1 MKSEAVKYPDSL
13 IMMKRCLL
21 LSKRNPDT
29 FLTSIIM
36 PFLMMVLFVALFGK
50 LIHPENIS
58 YVNYI
63 IPGVLLQCFGQC
75 ASVIAV
81 SVNRDVTGGM
91 ISRFS
96 TLPIKRISVL
106 GGHVLESTLRNF
118 LTAAVVLAAAWFL
131 GFRPLAGPGEWLL
144 VLALML
150 CVILAFSWLS
160 ILIGVTSNSPEGA
173 SSLFTLVIVLPYL
186 SSGFVP
192 LDAMPGPLAAFARY
206 QPMTPV
212 IETMRNAFQSMPLDI
227 EPALISLL
235 WCIGLTA
242 VFCFCSLLFFRKRI
256 SQS

>member
-75 ASVIAV
+75 ASVTAV

-96 TLPIKRISVL
+96 TLPIKRISAL

-212 IETMRNAFQSMPLDI
+212 IETMRSAFQGMSPNI
-227 EPALISLL
+227 ETALVSLL

-256 SQS
+256 SQ

>member
-63 IPGVLLQCFGQC
+63 IPGVLLQCFSQC
-75 ASVIAV
+75 ASVTAV

-212 IETMRNAFQSMPLDI
+212 IETMRSAFQGMSLNI
-227 EPALISLL
+227 ETALVSLL

-256 SQS
+256 SQ

>member
-29 FLTSIIM
+29 FLTRIIM

-75 ASVIAV
+75 ASVTAV

-212 IETMRNAFQSMPLDI
+212 IETMRSAFQGMSLNI
-227 EPALISLL
+227 ETALVSLL

-256 SQS
+256 SQ

>member
-29 FLTSIIM
+29 FLTSVIM

-75 ASVIAV
+75 ASVTAV

-212 IETMRNAFQSMPLDI
+212 IETMRSAFQGMSLNI
-227 EPALISLL
+227 ETALVSLL

-256 SQS
+256 SQ

>member
-75 ASVIAV
+75 ASVTAV

-206 QPMTPV
+206 QPMPPV

-256 SQS
+256 SQ

>member
-36 PFLMMVLFVALFGK
+36 PFLMMVLFVAFFGK

-75 ASVIAV
+75 ASVTAV
-81 SVNRDVTGGM
+81 SINRDVTGGM

-212 IETMRNAFQSMPLDI
+212 IETMRSAFQGMSLNI
-227 EPALISLL
+227 ETALVSLL
-235 WCIGLTA
+235 WCIGFTA

-256 SQS
+256 SQ

>member
-75 ASVIAV
+75 ASVPAV

-212 IETMRNAFQSMPLDI
+212 IETMRSAFQGMSLNI
-227 EPALISLL
+227 ETALVSLL

-256 SQS
+256 SQ

>member
-75 ASVIAV
+75 ASVTAV

-212 IETMRNAFQSMPLDI
+212 IETMRSAFQGMSLNI
-227 EPALISLL
+227 ETALVSLL
-235 WCIGLTA
+235 WCIGLTT

-256 SQS
+256 SQ

>member
-36 PFLMMVLFVALFGK
+36 PFLMMVLFVTLFGK

-63 IPGVLLQCFGQC
+63 IPGVLLQCFSQC
-75 ASVIAV
+75 ASVTAV

-212 IETMRNAFQSMPLDI
+212 IETMRSAFQGMSLNI
-227 EPALISLL
+227 ETALVSLL

-256 SQS
+256 SQ

>member
-21 LSKRNPDT
+21 PSKRNPDT

-75 ASVIAV
+75 ASVTAV

-212 IETMRNAFQSMPLDI
+212 IETMRSAFQGMSLNI
-227 EPALISLL
+227 ETALVSLL

-256 SQS
+256 SQ

>member
-21 LSKRNPDT
+21 LSKRNHDT

-36 PFLMMVLFVALFGK
+36 PFLMMVLFVALIGK

-75 ASVIAV
+75 ASVTAV

-212 IETMRNAFQSMPLDI
+212 IETMRSAFQGMPLNI
-227 EPALISLL
+227 ETALVSLL

-256 SQS
+256 SQ

>member
-75 ASVIAV
+75 ASVTAV

-212 IETMRNAFQSMPLDI
+212 IETMRNAFQGMSLNIDT
-227 EPALISLL
+227 ALVSLL

-242 VFCFCSLLFFRKRI
+242 VFCFFSLLFFRQRI
-256 SQS
+256 SQ

>member
-75 ASVIAV
+75 ASVTAV

-91 ISRFS
+91 IRRFS

-212 IETMRNAFQSMPLDI
+212 IETMRSAFQGMSLNI
-227 EPALISLL
+227 ETALVSLL

-256 SQS
+256 SQ

>member
-75 ASVIAV
+75 ASVTAV

-212 IETMRNAFQSMPLDI
+212 IETMRSAFQGMSLNI
-227 EPALISLL
+227 ETALVSLL

-242 VFCFCSLLFFRKRI
+242 VFCFYSLLFFRKRI
-256 SQS
+256 SQ

>member
-21 LSKRNPDT
+21 LYKRNPDT

-75 ASVIAV
+75 ASVTAV

-212 IETMRNAFQSMPLDI
+212 IETMRSAFQGMSLNI
-227 EPALISLL
+227 ETALVSLL

-256 SQS
+256 SQ

>member
-58 YVNYI
+58 YVDYI

-75 ASVIAV
+75 ASVTAV

-212 IETMRNAFQSMPLDI
+212 IETMRSAFQGMSLNI
-227 EPALISLL
+227 ETALVSLL
-235 WCIGLTA
+235 WCIGFTA

-256 SQS
+256 SQ

>member
-75 ASVIAV
+75 ASVTAV

-160 ILIGVTSNSPEGA
+160 ILIGVTSNIPEGA

-212 IETMRNAFQSMPLDI
+212 IETMRSAFQGMSLNI
-227 EPALISLL
+227 ETALVSLL

-256 SQS
+256 SQ

>member
-75 ASVIAV
+75 ASVTAV

-212 IETMRNAFQSMPLDI
+212 IETMRSAFQGMSLNI
-227 EPALISLL
+227 ETALVSLL
-235 WCIGLTA
+235 WCIGFTA

-256 SQS
+256 SQ

>member
-75 ASVIAV
+75 ASVTAV

-160 ILIGVTSNSPEGA
+160 ILIGVTSNSPEGV

-212 IETMRNAFQSMPLDI
+212 IETMRSAFQGMSLNI
-227 EPALISLL
+227 ETALVSLL

-256 SQS
+256 SQ

>member
-75 ASVIAV
+75 ASVTAV

-192 LDAMPGPLAAFARY
+192 LDAMPGPLASFARY

-212 IETMRNAFQSMPLDI
+212 IETMRSAFQGMSLNI
-227 EPALISLL
+227 ETALVSLL

-256 SQS
+256 SQ

>member
-75 ASVIAV
+75 ASVTAV

-212 IETMRNAFQSMPLDI
+212 IETMRSAFQGMSLNI
-227 EPALISLL
+227 ETALVSLL

-242 VFCFCSLLFFRKRI
+242 VFCFCSLLFFRKQI
-256 SQS
+256 SQ

>member
-75 ASVIAV
+75 ASVTAV

-96 TLPIKRISVL
+96 TLPIKRISAL

-212 IETMRNAFQSMPLDI
+212 IETMRSAFQGMSLNI
-227 EPALISLL
+227 ETALVSLL

-256 SQS
+256 SQ

>member
-75 ASVIAV
+75 ASVTAV

-131 GFRPLAGPGEWLL
+131 GFRPLAGPGEWLW

-212 IETMRNAFQSMPLDI
+212 IETMRSAFQGMSLNI
-227 EPALISLL
+227 ETALVSLL

-256 SQS
+256 SQ

>member
-75 ASVIAV
+75 ASVTAV

-206 QPMTPV
+206 QPMPPV
-212 IETMRNAFQSMPLDI
+212 IETMRSAFQGMSLNI
-227 EPALISLL
+227 ETALVSLL

-256 SQS
+256 SQ

>member
-1 MKSEAVKYPDSL
+1 MNIETRKYTDS
-13 IMMKRCLL
+13 ITMMKRCLL
-21 LSKRNPDT
+21 LSRRNPDT
-29 FLTSIIM
+29 FITSIVL

-50 LIHPENIS
+50 LIHPES
-58 YVNYI
+58 TTYVNYI

-75 ASVIAV
+75 ASVTAV

-212 IETMRNAFQSMPLDI
+212 IETMRSAFLGMPLDI
-227 EPALISLL
+227 ETAMISLL

-242 VFCFCSLLFFRKRI
+242 VFCFCSLVFFRKRI
-256 SQS
+256 SQ

>member
-75 ASVIAV
+75 ASVTAV

-212 IETMRNAFQSMPLDI
+212 IETMRNAFQGMPLNI
-227 EPALISLL
+227 ETALVSLL

-242 VFCFCSLLFFRKRI
+242 VFCFYSLLFFRKRI
-256 SQS
+256 SQ

>member
-75 ASVIAV
+75 ASVTAV

-192 LDAMPGPLAAFARY
+192 LDAMPGSLAAFARY

-212 IETMRNAFQSMPLDI
+212 IETMRSAFQGMSLNI
-227 EPALISLL
+227 ETALVSLL
-235 WCIGLTA
+235 WCIGFTA

-256 SQS
+256 SQ

>member
-75 ASVIAV
+75 ASVTAV
-81 SVNRDVTGGM
+81 SVNRDVTGGI

-212 IETMRNAFQSMPLDI
+212 IETMRSAFQGMSLNI
-227 EPALISLL
+227 ETALVSLL

-256 SQS
+256 SQ

>member
-75 ASVIAV
+75 ASVTAV

-106 GGHVLESTLRNF
+106 GGHVLESTLRDF

-212 IETMRNAFQSMPLDI
+212 IETMRNAFQGMSLNI
-227 EPALISLL
+227 ETALVSLL

-256 SQS
+256 SQ

>member
-75 ASVIAV
+75 ASVTAV

-91 ISRFS
+91 TSRFS

-212 IETMRNAFQSMPLDI
+212 IETMRSAFQGMSLNI
-227 EPALISLL
+227 ETALVSLL

-256 SQS
+256 SQ

>member
-13 IMMKRCLL
+13 IMLKRCLL

-75 ASVIAV
+75 ASVTAV

-212 IETMRNAFQSMPLDI
+212 IETMRSAFQGMSLNI
-227 EPALISLL
+227 ETALVSLL

-256 SQS
+256 SQ

>member
-1 MKSEAVKYPDSL
+1 MQYPDSF

-21 LSKRNPDT
+21 LSRRNPDT
-29 FLTSIIM
+29 FITSILL

-50 LIHPENIS
+50 LIHPENTT

-75 ASVIAV
+75 ASVTAV
-81 SVNRDVTGGM
+81 SVNRDITSG
-91 ISRFS
+91 IINRFC

-106 GGHVLESTLRNF
+106 NGHVLESVLRNY
-118 LTAAVVLAAAWFL
+118 LTAAVVLTAALFL
-131 GFRPLAGPGEWLL
+131 GFSPSMVLTKWLL
-144 VLALML
+144 ALILMTG
-150 CVILAFSWLS
+150 VILAFSWLAVF
-160 ILIGVTSNSPEGA
+160 IGVTANSPEGA

-212 IETMRNAFQSMPLDI
+212 IETMRSAFQGMSLNI
-227 EPALISLL
+227 ETALISLL
-235 WCIGLTA
+235 WCIGITA

-256 SQS
+256 SQ